1 MPFDRSYLD
10 RLRVGGQPT
19 KADNS
24 LPPLICKGLVEG
36 LLRVNGKTRQ
46 RVPASFQFLHQIELS
61 DLLDIF
67 LVFLTLRYLL
77 GALQGTRALQI
88 LQGVAVVLMML
99 LLAHQAK
106 LQTLNWL
113 LNWFLVS
120 VAFLLPVIFQ
130 PELRRALMRLGQQ
143 GVLTSSPLARMD
155 KEELVP
161 LIDELAYAA
170 YQLGQ
175 ARMGALIVME
185 RETGL
190 KEYTERGQA
199 LDSLISSKLLI
210 SIFNPKTPL
219 HDGAVIIRG
228 NRILAA
234 ACILD
239 SFHDQE
245 ADDRFGT
252 RHRAAL
258 SVSAQTDCLVLVV
271 SEETGQI
278 RFAQD
283 GKFTKPLEEE
293 GDVKKML
300 AQYLVSTPAL
310 ASRSSISNPI
320 QAIRNLRAKKP

>member
-1 MPFDRSYLD
+1 MPDVL
-10 RLRVGGQPT
+10 
-19 KADNS
+19 K
-24 LPPLICKGLVEG
+24 
-36 LLRVNGKTRQ
+36 
-46 RVPASFQFLHQIELS
+46 FLQQIAFS

-67 LVFLTLRYLL
+67 LVFVTLRYLL
-77 GALQGTRALQI
+77 GSLQGTRAFQI
-88 LQGVAVVLMML
+88 LQGVAVVLFML
-99 LLAHQAK
+99 LLAHQMK
-106 LQTLNWL
+106 LQTLTWL

-120 VAFLLPVIFQ
+120 VAVVLPIIFQ

-143 GVLTSSPLARMD
+143 GMLTSSPLAKME

-161 LIDELAYAA
+161 LIEELVFAA
-170 YQLGQ
+170 FSLGQ
-175 ARMGALIVME
+175 ARMGALIVLE

-190 KEYTERGQA
+190 KEYIEQGQA
-199 LDSLISSKLLI
+199 LDGLVSAKLLI

-228 NRILAA
+228 NRIMAA

-239 SFHDQE
+239 SAHDQE

-258 SVSAQTDCLVLVV
+258 SVSSQSDCLVIVV

-283 GKFTKPLEEE
+283 GQFSRPVEDEGDIKKMMAHYLVTATATNGSSALAKPL
-293 GDVKKML
+293 
-300 AQYLVSTPAL
+300 
-310 ASRSSISNPI
+310 
-320 QAIRNLRAKKP
+320 QAFKNLRARKS

>member
-10 RLRVGGQPT
+10 CLRVGGQPT

-36 LLRVNGKTRQ
+36 LLLANGKTRQ
-46 RVPASFQFLHQIELS
+46 RVPASLQFLHQIEPS

-175 ARMGALIVME
+175 ARMGALIVLE

-228 NRILAA
+228 SRILAA

-258 SVSAQTDCLVLVV
+258 SVSSQTDCLVLVV

-283 GKFTKPLEEE
+283 GKFTKALEEE
-293 GDVKKML
+293 GDIKKML

-310 ASRSSISNPI
+310 ASRGTISNPI
-320 QAIRNLRAKKP
+320 QALRNLRSKKS

>member
-10 RLRVGGQPT
+10 CLRVGGQPT

-36 LLRVNGKTRQ
+36 KLGTNGKTRQ
-46 RVPASFQFLHQIELS
+46 RVPASFHFLHQIELS

-77 GALQGTRALQI
+77 SALQGTRALQI

-175 ARMGALIVME
+175 ARMGALIVLE

-199 LDSLISSKLLI
+199 LDSPN
-210 SIFNPKTPL
+210 F
-219 HDGAVIIRG
+219 
-228 NRILAA
+228 
-234 ACILD
+234 
-239 SFHDQE
+239 
-245 ADDRFGT
+245 
-252 RHRAAL
+252 
-258 SVSAQTDCLVLVV
+258 
-271 SEETGQI
+271 
-278 RFAQD
+278 
-283 GKFTKPLEEE
+283 
-293 GDVKKML
+293 
-300 AQYLVSTPAL
+300 
-310 ASRSSISNPI
+310 
-320 QAIRNLRAKKP
+320 

>member
-1 MPFDRSYLD
+1 MLT
-10 RLRVGGQPT
+10 G
-19 KADNS
+19 
-24 LPPLICKGLVEG
+24 
-36 LLRVNGKTRQ
+36 NGKTRQ
-46 RVPASFQFLHQIELS
+46 RVPASFQFLHQIEPS

-77 GALQGTRALQI
+77 SALQGTRALQI

-175 ARMGALIVME
+175 ARMGALIVLE

-228 NRILAA
+228 SRILAA

-258 SVSAQTDCLVLVV
+258 SVSSQTDCLVLVV

-300 AQYLVSTPAL
+300 AQYLVSNPAL
-310 ASRSSISNPI
+310 ASRGTISNPI